1 MSPLIKEQCECESF
15 AEIECCARDGD
26 AEPEGARAARATAR
40 RDVVLR
46 VWHSLCADCETG
58 GLKIKKQKKY
68 QQ

>member
-1 MSPLIKEQCECESF
+1 MSPLIKAEQCECESF

-46 VWHSLCADCETG
+46 VWHSLCAA
-58 GLKIKKQKKY
+58 L
-68 QQ
+68 